1 MSFHV
6 GGKSALIL
14 RPKLIFIKFPIH
26 GIGNKIAGVHDDS
39 KIFSSFKIS

>member
-1 MSFHV
+1 MGFHV

-26 GIGNKIAGVHDDS
+26 GIGNKIAHTNNDS
-39 KIFSSFKIS
+39 ESSS

>member
-6 GGKSALIL
+6 GGRSALIL

-26 GIGNKIAGVHDDS
+26 GIGNEIAGVHNDS
-39 KIFSSFKIS
+39 KRFSSFKIS